1 MKLFILNDEVNSFE
15 HVVTIIQKYCNYPL
29 TQGQS
34 IASIVHSNGE
44 CCIKE
49 SEDAELMLE
58 TYKGMMSEGLNLRM
72 DK

>member
-1 MKLFILNDEVNSFE
+1 MKLFILNDDENSFE
-15 HVVTIIQKYCNYPL
+15 YVVTTIQKYCNYPVM
-29 TQGQS
+29 QGQS

-49 SEDAELMLE
+49 SDDSELMVE
-58 TYKGMMSEGLNLRM
+58 MFKEMKSAGLNLRM